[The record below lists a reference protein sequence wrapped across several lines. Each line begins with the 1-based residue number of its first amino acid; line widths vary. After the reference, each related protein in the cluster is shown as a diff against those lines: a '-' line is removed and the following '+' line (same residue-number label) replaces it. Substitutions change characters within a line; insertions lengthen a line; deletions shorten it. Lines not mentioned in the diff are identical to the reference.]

1 MTGSESLLRRK
12 GRKNP
17 SFSIGQFF
25 IRMNGYG
32 SAAGKFNRIRS
43 PSYIQGKMLRYRPI
57 KSETA
62 FLIATKPGYSSE
74 TQICLEYPI
83 I

>member
-1 MTGSESLLRRK
+1 
-12 GRKNP
+12 
-17 SFSIGQFF
+17 
-25 IRMNGYG
+25 MNGYG